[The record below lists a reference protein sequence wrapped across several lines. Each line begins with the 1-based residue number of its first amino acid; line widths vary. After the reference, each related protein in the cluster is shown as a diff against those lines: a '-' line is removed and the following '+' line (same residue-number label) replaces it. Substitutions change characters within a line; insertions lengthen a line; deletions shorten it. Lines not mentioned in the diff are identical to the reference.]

1 VTAPNSPDL
10 LSRVSTA
17 SVEVRWLK
25 LDDVAPEHWEQL
37 ALLLDDSE
45 RERAARFHFERDR
58 QAYVAA
64 HALAR
69 AMLSG
74 QAPRPLAV
82 WRFTTNVHGKPEVL
96 RDAGTPPLRFN
107 LSHTRGLVAVAL
119 TLEHDVGID
128 VELVDSK
135 RFSFDL
141 AARTFAPEEVELLR
155 ATLAADQPQ
164 ALFAIWTLKEAVI
177 KAMGRGLS
185 MPLAD
190 FALSLDPLAVR
201 FLKAHGED
209 LAQWFLRRF
218 APTQTH
224 TMAVA
229 LRHPDPAA
237 VSIAAAEVDASSL
250 LAFASQ
256 FPPGAGEM

>member
-1 VTAPNSPDL
+1 VTAPNSPDFL
-10 LSRVSTA
+10 AQVSTA
-17 SVEVRWLK
+17 SIQVRWLV
-25 LDDVAPEHWEQL
+25 LDDVAPEQWGRL
-37 ALLLDDSE
+37 ALLLDDDE
-45 RERAARFHFERDR
+45 RARAARFHFERDR
-58 QAYVAA
+58 QAYFAA

-74 QAPRPLAV
+74 QMSRPPSSC
-82 WRFTTNVHGKPEVL
+82 RFATNAHGKPEVL
-96 RDAGTPPLRFN
+96 REPGTPPLRFN

-128 VELVDSK
+128 VELVDAK

-141 AARTFAPEEVELLR
+141 AARTFAPAEVDLLR
-155 ATLAADQPQ
+155 ATPAADQPA
-164 ALFAIWTLKEAVI
+164 ALFAIWTLKEAII

-201 FLKAHGED
+201 FLEAHRED
-209 LAQWFLRRF
+209 SARWFLRRF
-218 APTQTH
+218 APTRSH

-229 LRHPDPAA
+229 LRHPDPAT
-237 VSIAAAEVDASSL
+237 VSVVAAEVDTSSL
-250 LAFASQ
+250 LAFAAQ

>member
-1 VTAPNSPDL
+1 MTAPNSPDFV
-10 LSRVSTA
+10 SRVSTA
-17 SVEVRWLK
+17 RAQVRWLK
-25 LDDVAPEHWEQL
+25 LDDVAPEQWEQL
-37 ALLLDDSE
+37 ALLLDDAE

-58 QAYVAA
+58 QAYFAA

-69 AMLSG
+69 VMLSG
-74 QAPRPLAV
+74 QAPRSPSSWHFA
-82 WRFTTNVHGKPEVL
+82 TNVHGKPEVL
-96 RDAGTPPLRFN
+96 RDAGTPPMRFN

-128 VELVDSK
+128 VEVVDGK

-141 AARTFAPEEVELLR
+141 AARVFAAEEVDLLH
-155 ATLAADQPQ
+155 ATPTADQPQ
-164 ALFAIWTLKEAVI
+164 VLFAIWTLKEAVI

-201 FLKAHGED
+201 FLDKHGENS
-209 LAQWFLRRF
+209 AHWFLRRF
-218 APTQTH
+218 APTQSH

-229 LRHPDPAA
+229 MRHPDPAA
-237 VSIAAAEVDASSL
+237 VSVGAAEVDASSL
-250 LAFASQ
+250 LAFAAQ

>member
-1 VTAPNSPDL
+1 MN
-10 LSRVSTA
+10 
-17 SVEVRWLK
+17 
-25 LDDVAPEHWEQL
+25 LDDVGPEQWNEL

-45 RERAARFHFERDR
+45 RARAARFHFERDR
-58 QAYVAA
+58 QAYFAA

-69 AMLSG
+69 VTLSG
-74 QAPRPLAV
+74 QAPRPPSS
-82 WRFTTNVHGKPEVL
+82 WRFASNVHGKPEVL
-96 RDAGTPPLRFN
+96 CETGAPPLRFN

-128 VELVDSK
+128 VELVDGK

-141 AARTFAPEEVELLR
+141 AARTFAPEEVDLLR
-155 ATLAADQPQ
+155 TTPAADQPA

-201 FLKAHGED
+201 FLKPHGED
-209 LAQWFLRRF
+209 RAQWFLRRF
-218 APTQTH
+218 APTPTH
-224 TMAVA
+224 AMAVA
-229 LRHPDPAA
+229 LRHPDPAS
-237 VSIAAAEVDASSL
+237 VKFVAAEVDASSL
-250 LAFASQ
+250 LAFAAQ
-256 FPPGAGEM
+256 FPPGAGDM

>member
-1 VTAPNSPDL
+1 MTAPNTPDL
-10 LSRVSTA
+10 LAPVSTV
-17 SVEVRWLK
+17 SIQVRWLV
-25 LDDVAPEHWEQL
+25 LDDVAPEQWGQL
-37 ALLLDDSE
+37 ALLLDDTE
-45 RERAARFHFERDR
+45 RTRAARFHFERDR
-58 QAYVAA
+58 QAYFAA

-74 QAPRPLAV
+74 QAPRPLSN
-82 WRFTTNVHGKPEVL
+82 WRFATNVHGKPEVL
-96 RDAGTPPLRFN
+96 REPGTPPLRFN
-107 LSHTRGLVAVAL
+107 LSHTRGLVALAL

-141 AARTFAPEEVELLR
+141 AARTFAPEEVDLLR
-155 ATLAADQPQ
+155 ATPAADQPA
-164 ALFAIWTLKEAVI
+164 ALFAIWTLKEAII

-201 FLKAHGED
+201 FLKPHGED
-209 LAQWFLRRF
+209 SARWFLRRF

-224 TMAVA
+224 AMAVA

-237 VSIAAAEVDASSL
+237 VSVAAAKVDASSL
-250 LAFASQ
+250 LAFAAQ
-256 FPPGAGEM
+256 FPPSAGEM